1 MTRIKL
7 VLLPLVVAGLS
18 FGIAACGDDDSSS
31 SDSGGGGET
40 SLDLTIGDLIP
51 LTGDLADFGP
61 PGQKAADLAVDQ
73 INAAIE
79 EVGADHTVTI
89 EHEDDQTSDTAGVSA
104 ARKVVGDGASCIAG
118 SWASSV
124 TIPVARSVSIRE
136 GVLEISPASTSSE
149 ITDLEDDGLIN
160 RTPPADNLQGP
171 ALADT
176 VEEQLGGAEG
186 KTISVAGRNDSY
198 GDGLTASFTEAWEAK
213 GGEVTGDPVLYDPEA
228 ATYDSEANQITA
240 DDADGYVIVDFPET
254 FVKVGPALVRTG
266 KWDPKTTFVTD
277 GLISG
282 DLAADP
288 KNKTFTEGLRGTAP
302 GTPTGGDQAGAF
314 DKLYTAADP
323 KDVDRQT
330 FDSQNFD
337 AVILCYLAAVAAG
350 STDGQD
356 MADALQDVT
365 APPGDKFTFEQ
376 LPDAIE
382 ALQNGDD
389 IDYVGAS
396 GDINLDDNGDPTVG
410 VYDVFE
416 FKGGE
421 LTPIGDQIPAEDA
434 ASE

>member
-31 SDSGGGGET
+31 SDSGGGGEA

-73 INAAIE
+73 INAAIK

-104 ARKVVGDGASCIAG
+104 ARKLVGDGASCIAG

-198 GDGLTASFTEAWEAK
+198 GDGLTASFTTAWEAK

-266 KWDPKTTFVTD
+266 KWDPEDDVRHRRTD
-277 GLISG
+277 LG
-282 DLAADP
+282 
-288 KNKTFTEGLRGTAP
+288 
-302 GTPTGGDQAGAF
+302 
-314 DKLYTAADP
+314 
-323 KDVDRQT
+323 
-330 FDSQNFD
+330 
-337 AVILCYLAAVAAG
+337 
-350 STDGQD
+350 
-356 MADALQDVT
+356 
-365 APPGDKFTFEQ
+365 
-376 LPDAIE
+376 
-382 ALQNGDD
+382 
-389 IDYVGAS
+389 
-396 GDINLDDNGDPTVG
+396 
-410 VYDVFE
+410 
-416 FKGGE
+416 
-421 LTPIGDQIPAEDA
+421 
-434 ASE
+434 